1 MSAWKLDDLLSLRR
15 DISTNSWY
23 HPSAP
28 ALHPVF
34 SFRTSGFQGG
44 AHSWLE
50 IAIDSNDAQMQPQ
63 RVFVRFEG
71 DIELRGVLEGLED
84 LVRCLR
90 FKLPA
95 DRDGHH
101 A

>member
-1 MSAWKLDDLLSLRR
+1 
-15 DISTNSWY
+15 
-23 HPSAP
+23 
-28 ALHPVF
+28 V
-34 SFRTSGFQGG
+34 
-44 AHSWLE
+44 
-50 IAIDSNDAQMQPQ
+50 
-63 RVFVRFEG
+63 V
-71 DIELRGVLEGLED
+71 EGLED